1 MCKWF
6 VVILNVLYLNVF
18 NLNVLN
24 VLKCNFKCILF
35 KCILNELKIFKIFST
50 VISKMTNI
58 NITTKHKSSLKSLI
72 LKNENC
78 CSREHFKKDDK
89 DL

>member
-58 NITTKHKSSLKSLI
+58 NITTSTKVLWSLL
-72 LKNENC
+72 
-78 CSREHFKKDDK
+78 F
-89 DL
+89 